1 MALCLPHAPP
11 VAHTQA
17 VVVVVGDVVAVV
29 DDQVDETHSSVGL
42 AVAAPGL
49 GDDEAPGD
57 VGLGEPLLVPVQ
69 GDQRRLGGEEEAV
82 TACLTAL

>member
-17 VVVVVGDVVAVV
+17 VVVVGDVVAVV

-42 AVAAPGL
+42 AVAAPRL

-69 GDQRRLGGEEEAV
+69 GDQRRLGGEEKAV
-82 TACLTAL
+82 TACMTA